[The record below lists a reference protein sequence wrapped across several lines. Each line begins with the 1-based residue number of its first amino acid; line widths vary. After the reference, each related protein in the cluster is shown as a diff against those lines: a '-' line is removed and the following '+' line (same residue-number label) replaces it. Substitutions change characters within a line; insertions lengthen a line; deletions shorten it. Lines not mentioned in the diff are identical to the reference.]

1 MTGLNCVAAAA
12 AARPNRARAL
22 RAAQYVEINKENDRD
37 FFEISCNDNGTRW
50 TGKAWF
56 VYKLLR
62 YEFDLQFEIP
72 VTYPATCP
80 EIELPELDGKTAK
93 MFRGGKICL
102 EGHFKQLW
110 GRNTPKFG
118 VAHALAMGLG
128 PWLAAEVPNLVDTV
142 SPICMCRCCL
152 TLFARAATTAS
163 VRAGDDRSR
172 GLRLGVRPIMNGGY
186 PVNPTI
192 SAKWFNGQIFATF
205 ATHVQ
210 PSGS

>member
-1 MTGLNCVAAAA
+1 M
-12 AARPNRARAL
+12 
-22 RAAQYVEINKENDRD
+22 QYVEINKENDRD

-142 SPICMCRCCL
+142 SRAVAGSARCSSPNS
-152 TLFARAATTAS
+152 ATIHS
-163 VRAGDDRSR
+163 GDDRSQGVMQADLGMR
-172 GLRLGVRPIMNGGY
+172 GLRQNGLQ
-186 PVNPTI
+186 V
-192 SAKWFNGQIFATF
+192 
-205 ATHVQ
+205 
-210 PSGS
+210 